1 MCLILILFYFNKKAE
16 MWEAVICIY
25 SFPCFLFKKKYIL
38 FGSFLFFES
47 TVSNNNVWCII
58 VWIVKFLFKWVVKEL
73 YLLPL
78 TMSSFGMSKEN
89 FLFNHTECRFFS
101 DQEMIHRCYLFQRRC
116 SHQFPIKPSCLNC
129 NWLFLK
135 AWVLQWSVSLV
146 HRLSCCSFQRSMT
159 QPCLVRWNAFA
170 WKNYCFFIAVC
181 GGSFKQ
187 RTLKKS
193 RWLDWIFFPWPVQ
206 LLWYCVQS
214 CQLQNAML
222 LKGNRIV
229 YPKRW
234 GARCCLQEKELT
246 ASCRTNTIG
255 ATQHRLERP
264 AVKGAISMHPAKA
277 APRWRLCFF
286 L

>member
-1 MCLILILFYFNKKAE
+1 
-16 MWEAVICIY
+16 
-25 SFPCFLFKKKYIL
+25 
-38 FGSFLFFES
+38 
-47 TVSNNNVWCII
+47 
-58 VWIVKFLFKWVVKEL
+58 
-73 YLLPL
+73 
-78 TMSSFGMSKEN
+78 
-89 FLFNHTECRFFS
+89 
-101 DQEMIHRCYLFQRRC
+101 
-116 SHQFPIKPSCLNC
+116 
-129 NWLFLK
+129 
-135 AWVLQWSVSLV
+135 
-146 HRLSCCSFQRSMT
+146 MT

-222 LKGNRIV
+222 VKGNRIV

-277 APRWRLCFF
+277 ATMFFPPNAWFWMFGSNFHRPLSMVQVHLLLVDEFHAHLSTDCCKHGFHHQWRISFA
-286 L
+286 